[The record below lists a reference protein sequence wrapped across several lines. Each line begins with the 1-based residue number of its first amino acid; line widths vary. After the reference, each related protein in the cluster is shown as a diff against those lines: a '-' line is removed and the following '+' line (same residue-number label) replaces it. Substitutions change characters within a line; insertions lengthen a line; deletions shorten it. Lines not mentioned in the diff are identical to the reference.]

1 MAVRTW
7 VGHFG
12 ISRGQA
18 QEMGP
23 FQGAFTRVRP
33 GDEQVDLYVLVHPAL
48 PASEEFCGQI
58 VAVIGRLFER
68 QSLSLTGDLLKAIG
82 AAHDNLR
89 DWNRK
94 SLREHQVG
102 AGITC
107 LVLRENLAYL
117 AQAGPSLAFHKSGD
131 GFRRLTPE
139 DPEASAVVG
148 LGDTLRPHLTRF
160 ELAPGDLLLFASPT
174 LSDIADDGAIEELF
188 AGGGEQILSE
198 LYLLTRDQEDFS
210 AFLLVCFEEPETEP
224 AALMDRT
231 QPGPEE
237 TREEEPDR
245 GYSAGAFPPP
255 GEDTQGAE
263 EEEQTPGE
271 PTAFFQE
278 GGASSGSAAPARAP
292 VPAVDYGSLARPRRV
307 PVGKWLAGV
316 LALALIAVAAAWCLA
331 PSDPGGESDGSPLM
345 RALESYAAALAATS
359 LDEKRALLEEAE
371 AILAGAE
378 GGDSES
384 AELQDLRLDVA
395 EALAEIDSVYE
406 INDARLLADLGETGA
421 DVKALAAGGDALY
434 ALDAKNGRALKLPL
448 SGETAEA
455 EVILTE
461 GDFVGVLKAARP
473 AFMTWCPDAD
483 GGQLLVLDSERH
495 LFSFPAARAPQPM
508 QLRDPE
514 SLGTIKGLACDGGAL
529 YVLDTD
535 AGRVWRYLS
544 TEGGFASE
552 PTLAAAGEQTE
563 NAIDIA
569 VSDGDVYLLMRDGT
583 IRRFSDGAEK
593 PFVIASPAAQL
604 KSPSSLVATGQGLL
618 VVDSGNRRIVLL
630 ALDGRFERQFTGS
643 HLGEPR
649 AVAVDE
655 VGGRLYVLDGN
666 AVYESVLPALQEE
679 TPGAGPDTG
688 VG

>member
-23 FQGAFTRVRP
+23 FQGVFTRVRP

-82 AAHDNLR
+82 AAHENLR

-139 DPEASAVVG
+139 EPEASAVVG
-148 LGDTLRPHLTRF
+148 LGDTLRPHMTRF

-210 AFLLVCFEEPETEP
+210 AFLLVCFEEPESEP
-224 AALMDRT
+224 AAMVDQAET
-231 QPGPEE
+231 EPEE
-237 TREEEPDR
+237 TREEEPDT
-245 GYSAGAFPPP
+245 AHPTEAPPLP
-255 GEDTQGAE
+255 IMDTQGE
-263 EEEQTPGE
+263 EEETPEE
-271 PTAFFQE
+271 PATSPQQSP
-278 GGASSGSAAPARAP
+278 ASSASASRAS
-292 VPAVDYGSLARPRRV
+292 VPTVDYGSLARPRRV

-316 LALALIAVAAAWCLA
+316 LALALVAVAAAWCLA
-331 PSDPGGESDGSPLM
+331 PGDSDGESDGSALT
-345 RALESYAAALAATS
+345 RAQASYAAALAASS
-359 LDEKRALLEEAE
+359 LAEKRALLEEAE

-421 DVKALAAGGDALY
+421 DVKALVAGGDALY
-434 ALDAKNGRALKLPL
+434 ALDAKNGRVLKLPL
-448 SGETAEA
+448 LGETAEA
-455 EVILTE
+455 EVILPE
-461 GDFVGVLKAARP
+461 GDFVGVVKAARP
-473 AFMTWCPDAD
+473 AFMAWCPDAD
-483 GGQLLVLDSERH
+483 GGRLLVLDSERQ
-495 LFSFPAARAPQPM
+495 LFSFSAGKTPQPM
-508 QLRDPE
+508 QLRDSE
-514 SLGTIKGLACDGGAL
+514 SLGAVKGLACDGGAL
-529 YVLDTD
+529 YVVDGD

-544 TEGGFASE
+544 TEGGFDSE
-552 PTLAAAGEQTE
+552 PTLAAAGEQFE
-563 NAIDIA
+563 DAVDIA
-569 VSDGDVYLLMRDGT
+569 VGDDGVYLLMRDGT
-583 IRRFSDGAEK
+583 IRLFSDGEEM
-593 PFVIASPAAQL
+593 PFVTDSPAGQL
-604 KSPSSLVATGQGLL
+604 RSPASLAATGQGLL
-618 VVDSGNRRIVLL
+618 VVDAGNKRIVLL
-630 ALDGRFERQFTGS
+630 GPDGRFERQLVS
-643 HLGEPR
+643 AHLEEPR

-655 VGGRLYVLDGN
+655 VGGRLYLLDGN
-666 AVYESVLPALQEE
+666 AVYESALPALQEE
-679 TPGAGPDTG
+679 TPGNRSDPGTG
-688 VG
+688 S